1 MSKITQ
7 RISNFFGGVS
17 QQADSK
23 KRPGQLKEAVNVFP
37 DYALGML
44 KRPGGKF
51 EAELNNASTS
61 GRWFP
66 ILRDDQEK
74 YVVQYDDD
82 QFRVW
87 SILDGQPRAV
97 DMGTGTGVP
106 GGCNLTNLKSD
117 LGTYR
122 SAIDTTATELTDLNN
137 AQATFAEVTDGQNT
151 TTSVLFDVDTTYSG
165 GEYNVDLYSGV
176 LENRTTLQKIVKE
189 NGTVVATVAS
199 GDPMPTNYAV
209 GNDRADEHP
218 LFIREG
224 FNVYELNKTIAA
236 THTAG
241 DLTTATTD
249 MGTAQT
255 AYDNAVTAEGTAK
268 TNYESEVTACDPTA
282 PSTAYLYGA
291 DPEDIEIVTVNDY
304 TFVLNKNKVTAMKT
318 DAADLSPALP
328 NQAFVVIAIV
338 SYDTLYTI
346 DLAGT
351 KYSFKTDKSPLVVQQ
366 KEIDFDA
373 NYVVSKLVDE
383 INNPRVDNTY
393 YCDDTNPT
401 TVTITD
407 VGHGLTTGDTISWR
421 RTGSESVYSVSGD
434 SGTASFFEPNSGLA
448 QDETFQVEI
457 LSGGANEGIYIR
469 TDAGGNTVEYR
480 DYLGARQ
487 KGRLRRLLTENYSN
501 YTVTVVDSD
510 TYTISLDLVNGA
522 ATSFTLQGTGER
534 EVTQTFTATAAGAGI
549 YITPVTSSTTF
560 VAETSTSS
568 NEKVLYHFQNE
579 ITVSG
584 KLPVSCK
591 DGYVVN
597 IINSEDV
604 TADDT
609 WVKFSTSGSYTY
621 GEGVWQET
629 VAPGLPYQIDNTTMP
644 HQLIR
649 QADGS
654 FKYEPVTWINREVG
668 DDDTN
673 PIPSF
678 IGEKINSIFFHRNR
692 LGFLSNESM
701 ILSKSGDFFNFF
713 GTTAQDITDDDPIDI
728 QATSVRPVTL
738 NYVLEAPV
746 GLVLFGPNEQFVMST
761 NEDILSPKTAR
772 IGTLSNYECD
782 SQVNAV
788 PLGTSLAFV
797 TKSTLYTKLLEILN
811 VQRETSA
818 IIDESTR
825 SVPEYIP
832 SDVDSMISSPAL
844 SMVSIGKAGSSTLYQ
859 YRFFVQGQARQ
870 QTWYKWEL
878 TGNLLTQFFDKTTFY
893 AVTYAGSNVYLTS
906 YDLTQSS
913 EQGYLTLPTGEK
925 TDVCLDM
932 FVINPYRTYNETDD
946 ETTITLPFDHITSKT
961 LSVIVLGNYIGD
973 PVTPTEQAEG
983 AVLYPPDDAISGN
996 QVTIDGDFRG
1006 KDIILGYIY
1015 NMTIEM
1021 PVFYATQE
1029 DGQISR
1035 SDINADLILHRAKVS
1050 TGLSGPV
1057 KYQIDV
1063 LGKDS
1068 VLLATRS
1075 DTVNVT
1081 LPNTY
1086 VLNNVN
1092 LSANAVHDVP
1102 IHQRNT
1108 SVKFKIIG
1116 DTPFPV
1122 SLLSMEW
1129 EGNYNRRFYRQT

>member
-151 TTSVLFDVDTTYSG
+151 TTSVLFDVNTTYTG

-199 GDPMPTNYAV
+199 GDPMPTDYAV
-209 GNDRADEHP
+209 GNDRAAEHP

-268 TNYESEVTACDPTA
+268 TNYEAEVTACDPTA

-351 KYSFKTDKSPLVVQQ
+351 EYSFKTDKSPLVIQQ
-366 KEIDFDA
+366 KEIEFDA
-373 NYVVSKLVDE
+373 NYIVSKLIDE

-393 YCDDTNPT
+393 STSNNT

-407 VGHGLTTGDTISWR
+407 VGHGLTTGDTINWR
-421 RTGSESVYSVSGD
+421 RTGADCEYEVQSG
-434 SGTASFFEPNSGLA
+434 GTVQARETNHGLA
-448 QDETFQVEI
+448 TDDLVEI
-457 LSGGANEGIYIR
+457 QVLSGGANDGIYSVR
-469 TDAGGNTVEYR
+469 SSSLTNRYDYK
-480 DYLGARQ
+480 DYLGANSEG
-487 KGRLRRLLTENYSN
+487 KLRRVITEDYTS
-501 YTVTVVDSD
+501 YTVTRIDDD
-510 TYTISLDLVNGA
+510 TYTIPLDLTNGE
-522 ATSFTLQGTGER
+522 TTNLPLEGTGER
-534 EVTQTFTATAAGAGI
+534 AVTQTFTATAAGAGI
-549 YITPVTSSTTF
+549 YITPVTPSTTF
-560 VAETSTSS
+560 VVETSTSS

-584 KLPVSCK
+584 RLPVSCK

-609 WVKFSTSGSYTY
+609 WVKFSASGSYTY

-692 LGFLSNESM
+692 LGFLSNESL

-728 QATSVRPVTL
+728 QATAVRPVTL
-738 NYVLEAPV
+738 NYVLEAPI

-772 IGTLSNYECD
+772 ISTLSNYECD

-818 IIDESTR
+818 IIDESTQI
-825 SVPEYIP
+825 VPEYIP
-832 SDVDSMISSPAL
+832 SSVDSMVSSPAL
-844 SMVSIGKAGSSTLYQ
+844 SMVSIGKSGSSTLYQ

-893 AVTYAGSNVYLTS
+893 AVTYSGSNVYLTS

-932 FVINPYRTYNETDD
+932 FVINPYRTYNGTDD
-946 ETTITLPFDHITSKT
+946 ETTITLPFDHITGKT

-983 AVLYPPDDAISGN
+983 SVLYPTVSGN

-1015 NMTIEM
+1015 DMTIEM
-1021 PVFYATQE
+1021 PVFYATQQ

-1035 SDINADLILHRAKVS
+1035 SDINADLILHRAKIS

-1057 KYQIDV
+1057 KYQVDV

-1092 LSANAVHDVP
+1092 LSASAVHDVP